1 MSKSDPSDNSRINLT
16 DDADTIAQKI
26 RRAKTDPDAL
36 PSEVDGLRGR
46 PEADNLVS
54 IYAGLSGD
62 TKDDVLRTH
71 GGSQFSAFKAA
82 LSDLAVDKLSPIA
95 VEMRRLKADPGY
107 IDGVLADG
115 AERARAI
122 ADRTMRD
129 VKGIVGLLG

>member
-1 MSKSDPSDNSRINLT
+1 M
-16 DDADTIAQKI
+16 
-26 RRAKTDPDAL
+26 
-36 PSEVDGLRGR
+36 
-46 PEADNLVS
+46 S

-62 TKDDVLRTH
+62 TKDVVLQTH

-95 VEMRRLKADPGY
+95 TEMRRLKADPGY
-107 IDGVLADG
+107 IDGVLASG

-129 VKGIVGLLG
+129 VRGIVGLLG